1 MLVQDLLYG
10 NQMMTSFESELTL
23 EMIKALDSQIK
34 VADDMVKK
42 FTEVREDL
50 LKEKQQ
56 LLDKLVEGQ
65 DK

>member
-1 MLVQDLLYG
+1 MLVRDLLYG
-10 NQMMTSFESELTL
+10 SQMMTSFESELTL

>member
-1 MLVQDLLYG
+1 MI
-10 NQMMTSFESELTL
+10 NFESELTL